1 MPTVTVEWRAY
12 SAPFSLFYSLSTL
25 LHLGSASRSCIS
37 IRHLHSA
44 SPFYISILHL
54 HPAWVHAQ
62 VVQHFKSLQLHLLR
76 IISAETVNKINFW
89 FLTNKKLQSPISDSQ
104 VLNFRISRGWLL
116 VLSIGGWRWNGCFR
130 IESRCLR
137 FRECHRERAT
147 FKRFHIGLPAK
158 FPFRKELT
166 LLD

>member
-25 LHLGSASRSCIS
+25 LHLGP
-37 IRHLHSA
+37 A
-44 SPFYISILHL
+44 SPFCISILHL
-54 HPAWVHAQ
+54 HPAPSSCMSACTSCAAQ
-62 VVQHFKSLQLHLLR
+62 QQHFKSLQLHLLR

-116 VLSIGGWRWNGCFR
+116 VLSIGG
-130 IESRCLR
+130 CLTVEWMLSNR
-137 FRECHRERAT
+137 KSMSPLPRVSSGVAGSFQT
-147 FKRFHIGLPAK
+147 FPHWVSCEISI
-158 FPFRKELT
+158 
-166 LLD
+166 